1 MGVYHGFYTVIS
13 KSNDFQIVY
22 CNRVD
27 VLFLKDTP
35 LMKIYITLNLFNQ
48 IMVKTRWQ
56 VIYENK
62 KDFCTENYHKKLTF
76 YGFVICMK
84 KK

>member
-48 IMVKTRWQ
+48 IMVKTR
-56 VIYENK
+56 
-62 KDFCTENYHKKLTF
+62 
-76 YGFVICMK
+76 
-84 KK
+84 